1 MMDAYSAL
9 PDLAA
14 RLAAVVVP
22 IRLVVFTQTFGCD
35 TCYEARQ
42 TADQIAS
49 LSERISVEEHNL
61 LLDKDEVAEY
71 QVDQVPAIAVVSE
84 EDVGIRYYGVPA
96 GFEVESLVSAIE
108 IVAGLAPAVSASTQS
123 ALDELDRDLRI
134 CVFVTPT

>member
-1 MMDAYSAL
+1 MDAYSAL

-14 RLAAVVVP
+14 RLAAVVRP

-35 TCYEARQ
+35 TCYEARR

-61 LLDKDEVAEY
+61 VLDKDEVVEY

-108 IVAGLAPAVSASTQS
+108 IVAGLAPTVSASTQY
-123 ALDELDRDLRI
+123 ALNELDRDLRI

>member
-1 MMDAYSAL
+1 MDFHSAL
-9 PDLAA
+9 PDIAA
-14 RLAAVVVP
+14 RLAAVDAP

-61 LLDKDEVAEY
+61 VLDKNEVVEY
-71 QVDQVPAIAVVSE
+71 QIDRVPAIAVVSE
-84 EDVGIRYYGVPA
+84 EDVGLRYYGVPA

-108 IVAGLAPAVSASTQS
+108 IVAGIAPTVNVATQS

>member
-1 MMDAYSAL
+1 MDAYSAL
-9 PDLAA
+9 PEIAA
-14 RLAAVVVP
+14 RLAAVVTPV
-22 IRLVVFTQTFGCD
+22 RLVVFTQTFGCD

-61 LLDKDEVAEY
+61 VLDKDEVVEY
-71 QVDQVPAIAVVSE
+71 QIDRVPAIAVVSE
-84 EDVGIRYYGVPA
+84 EDVGIRYYGGPT

-108 IVAGLAPAVSASTQS
+108 IVAGLAPAVSAATQS
-123 ALDELDRDLRI
+123 ALDKLDQDLRI

>member
-1 MMDAYSAL
+1 MDAYTAL
-9 PDLAA
+9 PDIAA
-14 RLAAVVVP
+14 RLAAVVTPV
-22 IRLVVFTQTFGCD
+22 RLVVFTQTFGCD

-61 LLDKDEVAEY
+61 VLDKDEVVEY
-71 QVDQVPAIAVVSE
+71 QIDRVPAIAVVSE
-84 EDVGIRYYGVPA
+84 EDVGIRYYGVPT

-108 IVAGLAPAVSASTQS
+108 IVAGLAPAVSAATQS
-123 ALDELDRDLRI
+123 ALDKLDQDLRI

>member
-1 MMDAYSAL
+1 MDAYSAL
-9 PDLAA
+9 PEIAA
-14 RLAAVVVP
+14 RLAAVVTPV
-22 IRLVVFTQTFGCD
+22 RLVVFTQTFGCD

-61 LLDKDEVAEY
+61 VLDKNEVVEY
-71 QVDQVPAIAVVSE
+71 QIDRVPAIAVVSE
-84 EDVGIRYYGVPA
+84 EDVGLRYYGVPT

-108 IVAGLAPAVSASTQS
+108 IVAGLAPAVSAATQS
-123 ALDELDRDLRI
+123 ALDKLDQDLRI

>member
-1 MMDAYSAL
+1 MDAYSAL
-9 PDLAA
+9 PDIAA

-42 TADQIAS
+42 TADQISS

>member
-1 MMDAYSAL
+1 MDAYSAL
-9 PDLAA
+9 PEIAA
-14 RLAAVVVP
+14 RLAAVVTPV
-22 IRLVVFTQTFGCD
+22 RLVVFTQTFGCD

-61 LLDKDEVAEY
+61 VLDKDEVFEY
-71 QVDQVPAIAVVSE
+71 HVDQVPAIAVVSE

-108 IVAGLAPAVSASTQS
+108 IVAGLAPPVSATTQS
-123 ALDELDRDLRI
+123 TLEELDRELHI

>member
-1 MMDAYSAL
+1 MDAYSAL

-14 RLAAVVVP
+14 RLAAVVRP

-61 LLDKDEVAEY
+61 VLDKNEVVEY
-71 QVDQVPAIAVVSE
+71 QIDRVPAIAVVSE
-84 EDVGIRYYGVPA
+84 EDVGLRYYGVPA

-108 IVAGLAPAVSASTQS
+108 IVAGLAPTVSASTQS
-123 ALDELDRDLRI
+123 ALNELDRDLRI

>member
-1 MMDAYSAL
+1 MDAYSAL
-9 PDLAA
+9 PDIAA
-14 RLAAVVVP
+14 RLAAVVTPV
-22 IRLVVFTQTFGCD
+22 RLVVFTQTFGCD

-61 LLDKDEVAEY
+61 VLDKDEVVEY
-71 QVDQVPAIAVVSE
+71 QIDRVPAIAVVSE
-84 EDVGIRYYGVPA
+84 EDVGIRYYGVPT

-108 IVAGLAPAVSASTQS
+108 IVAGLAPAVSAATQS
-123 ALDELDRDLRI
+123 ALDKLDQDLRI

>member
-1 MMDAYSAL
+1 MDAYSAL
-9 PDLAA
+9 PEIAA
-14 RLAAVVVP
+14 RLAAVVTPV
-22 IRLVVFTQTFGCD
+22 RLVVFTQTFGCD

-61 LLDKDEVAEY
+61 VLDKDEVVEY
-71 QVDQVPAIAVVSE
+71 QIDRVPAIAVVSE
-84 EDVGIRYYGVPA
+84 EDVGIRYYGVPT

-108 IVAGLAPAVSASTQS
+108 IVAGLAPAVSAATQS
-123 ALDELDRDLRI
+123 ALDKLDQDLRI

>member
-1 MMDAYSAL
+1 MDAYSAL
-9 PDLAA
+9 PEIAA
-14 RLAAVVVP
+14 RLAAVVTPV
-22 IRLVVFTQTFGCD
+22 RLVVFTQTFGCD

-61 LLDKDEVAEY
+61 VLDKDEVVEY
-71 QVDQVPAIAVVSE
+71 QIDRVPAIAVVSE
-84 EDVGIRYYGVPA
+84 EDVGIRYHGVPT

-108 IVAGLAPAVSASTQS
+108 IVAGLAPAVSAATQS
-123 ALDELDRDLRI
+123 ALDKLDQDLRI